1 MCLLAKFHE
10 KIKVCLTVKFCK
22 KNQKCLNL
30 GPKMPFFIFWYFW
43 ARIWK
48 NYYDIWNQHFRIC
61 PNAKFREK
69 MKMPNFGTENALF
82 RYIWARILK
91 NYCHI
96 WVKKWKYLNVLYGY
110 FSTFRFFDLKSASMN
125 LSSCKA
131 WCKTKNL

>member
-91 NYCHI
+91 NYFYI
-96 WVKKWKYLNVLYGY
+96 WNQHPRIWLNAKMKIPKFGVKNALYGY
-110 FSTFRFFDLKSASMN
+110 FSTGI
-125 LSSCKA
+125 
-131 WCKTKNL
+131 

>member
-1 MCLLAKFHE
+1 MCLLAKFYE

-22 KNQKCLNL
+22 KKQKCLNL

-43 ARIWK
+43 VRIWK

-61 PNAKFREK
+61 LNAKFREK

-91 NYCHI
+91 NYFYI
-96 WVKKWKYLNVLYGY
+96 WNQHPRIWLNAKMKIPKFGVKNALYGY
-110 FSTFRFFDLKSASMN
+110 FSTGI
-125 LSSCKA
+125 
-131 WCKTKNL
+131 